1 LLSPTL
7 APTVVQYTVAQS
19 THYKE
24 VSMKAE
30 LSELTARLTQ
40 ILQIN
45 STWMIWNLFLAF
57 IPLVLS
63 IWLFRNRLRNIGI
76 WALGL
81 LTLFACVPPNRTY
94 LKTFL
99 TFIVSYLR
107 NIPTLQLGL
116 FLILGLLPLSIWL
129 FRSKLGQG
137 AIWWFG
143 FVAFYGFLPNAPYL
157 LTDVIHLIDDIRTIQ
172 SVWVITLILIPLYLL
187 VILAGFEAYVVSLI
201 NLGSY
206 LHRIGKSQWILGVE
220 LITHALSAIGIYW
233 GRFLRFNTWDFITQ
247 PDYLLTQG
255 VEEILGKQPLAIIA
269 ITFVVLAGLYWL
281 MKRVTLGFFQ
291 QTANRMN
298 VRGNA
303 NVS

>member
-1 LLSPTL
+1 
-7 APTVVQYTVAQS
+7 
-19 THYKE
+19 
-24 VSMKAE
+24 MKAE

-291 QTANRMN
+291 QSANRMN